1 MLALFL
7 KIYDL
12 VKDKSGWKTVMS
24 TKVLLKMTKDTVQEF
39 VNFQVEL
46 SIKENGGTIS
56 PKETEFFTLVKMKLW
71 KVDSI
76 KEWFQIANL

>member
-7 KIYDL
+7 KIYVL

-71 KVDSI
+71 RVDSI

>member
-1 MLALFL
+1 MLGLFL
-7 KIYDL
+7 KIYVL

-24 TKVLLKMTKDTVQEF
+24 TKVLLKMIKDTVQEF

-71 KVDSI
+71 RVDSI

>member
-7 KIYDL
+7 KIYVL
-12 VKDKSGWKTVMS
+12 VKGKSGWKTVIS

-76 KEWFQIANL
+76 KVWSQIANL

>member
-7 KIYDL
+7 KIYVL

-56 PKETEFFTLVKMKLW
+56 PKEPEFFTLVKMKLW

>member
-7 KIYDL
+7 KIYVL

-39 VNFQVEL
+39 ANFQVEL

>member
-7 KIYDL
+7 KIYVL
-12 VKDKSGWKTVMS
+12 VKDKLGWKTVMS

>member
-7 KIYDL
+7 KIYVL
-12 VKDKSGWKTVMS
+12 VKDKLGWKTVMS

-56 PKETEFFTLVKMKLW
+56 PKETEFFTLDKMKLW

>member
-7 KIYDL
+7 KIYVL

-76 KEWFQIANL
+76 KEWFQIVNL

>member
-7 KIYDL
+7 KIYVLD
-12 VKDKSGWKTVMS
+12 KGKSGWKTVIS

-76 KEWFQIANL
+76 KAWSQIANL

>member
-1 MLALFL
+1 MLGLFL
-7 KIYDL
+7 KIYVL

>member
-7 KIYDL
+7 KIYVL